1 MKSARAAAA
10 IAAVLLLCVT
20 SAAAACTRTEVSGAN
35 ARIEPSQGINAAL
48 VDAAILSEMNYQRC
62 RIGASPL
69 TRNAGLRATAAKYSS
84 WMAKTMTVSHRS
96 SAPGQST
103 LRARMSTSGVSFSVG
118 AENLAMV
125 HRFRVEGVSVRKTGG
140 CNFVRS
146 NGKAVGAHS
155 YATLARY
162 VVDLWMA
169 SPSHRRNVVARD
181 VSMVGSAA
189 SFNGNAPYCGQFY
202 IAQNYAG

>member
-1 MKSARAAAA
+1 VKSARAAAA
-10 IAAVLLLCVT
+10 IAAVLFLCVT

-62 RIGASPL
+62 RHGVSPL
-69 TRNAGLRATAAKYSS
+69 TKNTGLRAIAAKYSG

-125 HRFRVEGVSVRKTGG
+125 HRFRVEGVNVRKTGS
-140 CNFVRS
+140 CSYVRS
-146 NGKAVGAHS
+146 NGKPVGAHS

-169 SPSHRRNVVARD
+169 SPSHRRNVLARD
-181 VSMVGSAA
+181 VRVVGSAMA
-189 SFNGNAPYCGQFY
+189 FNGNAPYCGQFY

>member
-1 MKSARAAAA
+1 MKSARAALAFV
-10 IAAVLLLCVT
+10 AVILLSVT
-20 SAAAACTRTEVSGAN
+20 SAAAACTRSDVSGAN

-62 RIGASPL
+62 RIGVSPL
-69 TRNAGLRATAAKYSS
+69 TRNAGLRAIAAKYSV
-84 WMAKTMTVSHRS
+84 WLAKNMTVTHRS

-103 LRARMSTSGVSFSVG
+103 LRARMSTSGINFTVG
-118 AENLAMV
+118 AENLGMV
-125 HRFRVEGVSVRKTGG
+125 HRFRVEGVSVRKTGS
-140 CNFVRS
+140 CSFVRS
-146 NGKAVGAHS
+146 DGKPVGAHS

-162 VVDLWMA
+162 IVDLWMA
-169 SPSHRRNVVARD
+169 SPSHRRNVLARD